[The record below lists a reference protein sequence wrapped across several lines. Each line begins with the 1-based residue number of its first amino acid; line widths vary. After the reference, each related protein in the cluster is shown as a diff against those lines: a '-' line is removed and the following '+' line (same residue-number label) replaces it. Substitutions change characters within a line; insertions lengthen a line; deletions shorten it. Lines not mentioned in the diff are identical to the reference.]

1 MLVLPLLRPRLRP
14 CSLLF
19 CFETRTNPCPDVKLV
34 LGVWASGHWQWQWTT
49 AEKAHLHASFSNWH
63 LAMEANVIISLVEVG
78 NPEFVLENSV
88 SRRFRFVCT
97 TKRRGELDIE
107 ETW

>member
-1 MLVLPLLRPRLRP
+1 VL
-14 CSLLF
+14 S
-19 CFETRTNPCPDVKLV
+19 
-34 LGVWASGHWQWQWTT
+34 AQWSAGNGNGQQT